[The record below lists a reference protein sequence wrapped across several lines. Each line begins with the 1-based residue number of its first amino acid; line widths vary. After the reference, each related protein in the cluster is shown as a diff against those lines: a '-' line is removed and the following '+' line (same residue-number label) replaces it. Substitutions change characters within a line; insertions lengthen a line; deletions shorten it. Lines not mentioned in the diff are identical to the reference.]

1 MDSNQA
7 KEEQLLQLER
17 DLDSTMN
24 SLRRKL
30 MVIRLL
36 GLMSEDEKLQEEVMK
51 NPTRLIKFLS
61 LTFQRCATMCLLRQK
76 SPENKEEFSG
86 GMAEMQSLQ
95 VSLFQFCLFK
105 DQIQSTH
112 DLLEII
118 LNDSAHD
125 FTEKKGILIFAS
137 ILTNKI
143 IVVKS

>member
-1 MDSNQA
+1 MDSN

-51 NPTRLIKFLS
+51 NSSRLITFLS

-76 SPENKEEFSG
+76 NPKNKDDFSR
-86 GMAEMQSLQ
+86 
-95 VSLFQFCLFK
+95 
-105 DQIQSTH
+105 
-112 DLLEII
+112 
-118 LNDSAHD
+118 
-125 FTEKKGILIFAS
+125 
-137 ILTNKI
+137 
-143 IVVKS
+143 